1 MGFKKAIL
9 VLLLLIILTMGAV
22 SANDDVNNLTAVD
35 TQNYTESS
43 VDNIDIVSDED
54 DEDDSDLDD
63 DQGWESELEY
73 DISVKEKYNIH
84 DLDSELIN
92 YNFWYCGNG
101 GNLSIFVDDE
111 LCKVYDVELDEYT
124 RISANDLGLS
134 NLEYKNYTVD
144 VIYSGD
150 NTFEG
155 FNETYVF
162 RGYWGFDV
170 VIEDFNSEKVNHL
183 EVPYGDSFH
192 IIISIPNDANGNITY
207 KINGRKYSI
216 NPKDLDED
224 GIFTIGQD
232 KLDYGNNILEF
243 IYEGDDYPS
252 DSCELEIDYI
262 ATYTLINPYGF
273 NEPTYIYVNMPA
285 DAQGN
290 LDVYEIVDEQ
300 YKLLGSAPVENGFAN
315 VTLSN
320 LKLGYHEIY
329 PNYTGSDYKVYWED
343 GNFYYVSFAPIVIAN
358 PINVNKP
365 NNNLTFIVPEEYE
378 GILTLTIGGEERS
391 VNVTHGI
398 VSIELFNLNSTEYDD
413 EYESFILRY
422 DLRFESGNYT
432 FSDDSSIRI
441 YDVNPNIVLDVN
453 VDDVVLKGESID
465 FSIRNVPEDKNE
477 LLGNVTAYIDGQL
490 VFNTG
495 NPRDLHWASS
505 NSSSLDLGQHT
516 IEFYYLGN
524 EIYNPAN
531 ASLTFEVTDVIIDLN
546 ENVYASIGNS
556 NYYRDYIATIRSIY
570 DGGHYSI
577 VVDDE
582 LFEMGFI
589 NSDYSSYANQYY
601 DSIISNIPRGIHDVK
616 IIYTN
621 GNVTKSVNNT
631 VNASYYLHQSN
642 NFNHNN
648 YFRED
653 NLTFNFKVSREVS
666 GNLIVTADKDY
677 IVPIVNGTANLTIP
691 HLERGRYNITVR
703 YDGDEYPE
711 LYEVISIGEKQG
723 IYSNSM
729 GDYSMRYGKDLI
741 FVTNLPSDFVGK
753 LYVYEDINDTEVPI
767 QTVDIVDGNAR
778 VNVSLDYGIH
788 DVRARIIDYDET
800 KYVFDDYDTNDDED
814 LRQVITGYLNIYQL
828 RIVPPI
834 KDLSGYG
841 NNLEELDSGYY
852 SGKLYFGENVTL
864 TVELPSDANGILYLC
879 QKRQVNNTNEIITLN
894 QFEVINGKSTVFID
908 DFYKIGYNTF
918 YLKYDDSKYH
928 LFDDLISIKLCP
940 TETYPHEMVAGA
952 DEYIVVT
959 LPSDAN
965 GTVYAEGG
973 KADVENG
980 VARIPLSNLSVG
992 THSFYISYEGN
1003 YGYYLSGSY
1012 YSESSMYTIVVTKPQ
1027 SYVHISNSS
1036 DTLTVELNEDATGD
1050 IIVKVGDQF
1059 FTKTLEG
1066 GRATITG
1073 VNLNENEEVQFSY
1086 AGDKKYAPIDK
1097 NSVKLGE
1104 SNITSKANADLK
1116 VNAADIDEGET
1127 AIITFTINT
1136 KATGNI
1142 MVQVG
1147 DANLVAAIINGE
1159 ASVNVDNLKIGKY
1172 DVTATYEGNDY
1183 VLAENK
1189 TVSFNVYSNS
1199 TGTFSQLST
1208 LISNT
1213 PENGILNLNKDYVKD
1228 ASSSNEGIVIS
1239 KAITI
1244 DGKGHTIDANH
1255 TSRIF
1260 KVQAANV
1267 TLKNI
1272 NFINGYCAENGGAI
1286 YWSGMNGAVFN
1297 CNFINCSSASR
1308 GGAIYWNGNNGVIS
1322 KATFENCVANLDG
1335 GCIYVNG
1342 NINVEISESEFIGND
1357 ACDVNNAVYGGTVTN
1372 CSFVDR
1378 TAPENVTNTTLIET
1392 RTMIMVNVSNI
1403 YLGDSIEITSFVFN
1417 ENNAPVTGNVDL
1429 YANFTFIGSE
1439 GNGNSFTFTPPQAGK
1454 YLIEARF
1461 GGDSNFKASAGNIT
1475 VNVVPNIVVEI
1486 VPETIESDNEGV
1498 IILEFPDD
1506 ATGTITVFI
1515 DGTQYKV
1522 YEIIGG
1528 ILKIDLSHMNGKYT
1542 ITFQYSGDD
1551 NYPAFKKDSEV
1562 SIQTNPSITASNAK
1576 VLYSAG
1582 TTYKIT
1588 VYKNKGILAKS
1599 VSVTIKL
1606 NNKKLKPIKTNSKG
1620 VASFKVTQ
1628 TPGTYKLKITTLGTT
1643 VTKTLTVKHIVT
1655 LKAIKVKKSA
1665 KKLILQAT
1673 LAKVNKKYLKKKTV
1687 TFKFNGK
1694 TYKAKTNSKGVAK
1707 VTIKSSVLKKLKVG
1721 KKITYQATYAKDTIK
1736 KTVKIKK

>member
-22 SANDDVNNLTAVD
+22 SANDNVNNLTAVD
-35 TQNYTESS
+35 TQNYTESI

-111 LCKVYDVELDEYT
+111 LCKVYDVEPDEYT

-170 VIEDFNSEKVNHL
+170 YITEDFDSIDL
-183 EVPYGDSFH
+183 RYGDSIH
-192 IIISIPNDANGNITY
+192 IRISIPNDANGNITCT
-207 KINGRKYSI
+207 INGRKYSI
-216 NPKDLDED
+216 KPEDLDED

-232 KLDYGNNILEF
+232 KLDYGSNNLEF
-243 IYEGDDYPS
+243 IYEGDDYPP
-252 DSCELEIDYI
+252 DSYEFEIDYI
-262 ATYTLINPYGF
+262 ATYSIHNWCNF
-273 NEPTYIYVNMPA
+273 NEPTYIYVNLPA

-300 YKLLGSAPVENGFAN
+300 YKLLGSVPVENGFAN

-329 PNYTGSDYKVYWED
+329 PNYTGSDYKVYGEGGSNYD
-343 GNFYYVSFAPIVIAN
+343 VSLNPIVIAN

-378 GILTLTIGGEERS
+378 GILTLTISGEERS
-391 VNVTHGI
+391 VNVTNGI
-398 VSIELFNLNSTEYDD
+398 GSIGFFNINSTEYDD

-432 FSDDSSIRI
+432 FSRYDSSIRI
-441 YDVNPNIVLDVN
+441 YDVNQDIVLDVN
-453 VDDVVLKGESID
+453 VDDVVLKGDPID

-477 LLGNVTAYIDGQL
+477 LCGNVTVYIDGQL

-495 NPRDLHWASS
+495 NPWDLHWASS
-505 NSSSLDLGQHT
+505 DSSSLDLGQHT

-531 ASLTFEVTDVIIDLN
+531 ASRTFEVTDVIIDLN
-546 ENVYASIGNS
+546 ENVYAGIGNS

-601 DSIISNIPRGIHDVK
+601 DSIRSNIPRGIHDVK

-653 NLTFNFKVSREVS
+653 NLTFNFEVSREVS

-691 HLERGRYNITVR
+691 HLERGKYNITVR

-711 LYEVISIGEKQG
+711 LYEVISIGEKLG
-723 IYSNSM
+723 IYSNSI
-729 GDYSMRYGKDLI
+729 GYSSMMYGEDLI

-753 LYVYEDINDTEVPI
+753 LYVYEDINNTEVPI

-778 VNVSLDYGIH
+778 VNVSLDYGTHNIF
-788 DVRARIIDYDET
+788 ARIIDYDET
-800 KYVFDDYDTNDDED
+800 KYVFDDDDPDDED
-814 LRQVITGYLNIYQL
+814 LRRVITGYLNIYQFS
-828 RIVPPI
+828 IVPPI
-834 KDLSGYG
+834 NDLSGYG
-841 NNLEELDSGYY
+841 NNLEESGSGYY
-852 SGKLYFGENVTL
+852 SRKLYFGENVTL

-879 QKRQVNNTNEIITLN
+879 QEREINNTNEIITLN

-908 DFYKIGYNTF
+908 DFYKIGSNTF

-940 TETYPHEMVAGA
+940 TVTYPDEIVVGD

-959 LPSDAN
+959 LPIDAN
-965 GTVYAEGG
+965 GTVSAASLGD
-973 KADVENG
+973 ADVENG

-992 THSFYISYEGN
+992 KHYFYITYEGN
-1003 YGYYLSGSY
+1003 YGR
-1012 YSESSMYTIVVTKPQ
+1012 YTSIIIVYQEPNEYIVVTKPK
-1027 SYVHISNSS
+1027 SFIHISNSS

-1073 VNLNENEEVQFSY
+1073 VNLNENEEVQLSY

-1136 KATGNI
+1136 KANGNI

-1147 DANLVAAIINGE
+1147 DANLVATIINGE

-1357 ACDVNNAVYGGTVTN
+1357 AGDVNNAVYGGTVTN

-1655 LKAIKVKKSA
+1655 LKAVKVKKSA

-1707 VTIKSSVLKKLKVG
+1707 VTIKSSVLKKLKIG
-1721 KKITYQATYAKDTIK
+1721 KKITYQATYLKDTVK
-1736 KTVKIKK
+1736 KTTKVKK